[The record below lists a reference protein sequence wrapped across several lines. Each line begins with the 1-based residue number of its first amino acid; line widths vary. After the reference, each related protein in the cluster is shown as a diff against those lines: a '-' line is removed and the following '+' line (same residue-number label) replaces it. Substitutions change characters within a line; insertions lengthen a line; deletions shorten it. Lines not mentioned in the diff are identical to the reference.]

1 VATSREKAIARAM
14 HGQAALGEVGMAKL
28 VNGPELHTLSPA
40 VTVNDGEFDSTAL
53 YWAVEITGPKG
64 SVTVEG
70 PGASGPV
77 GWAVYIVDARTDDLG
92 GLEAG
97 MQSRSLAWDA
107 LPDHSGACVAS

>member
-1 VATSREKAIARAM
+1 M
-14 HGQAALGEVGMAKL
+14 HGEPALGEIGMAKL

-40 VTVNDGEFDSTAL
+40 VTVYNGEFDSTAR

-64 SVTVEG
+64 TVTVEG

-77 GWAVYIVDARTDDLG
+77 GWAVYIVDARTGDIV

-97 MQSRSLAWDA
+97 PQPKSLVWDA
-107 LPDHSGACVAS
+107 LPDHSGACARS